1 MGFESG
7 ARAALKDAIVARDA
21 AADRVEGAKSG
32 LARIEDETFAAHR
45 RLREARTAASEEEAE
60 RVQAIV
66 AGGAATLLERING
79 RASEADIEREIV
91 SLKSAR
97 DLCRTALADAETDLG
112 WKERKVVSAIGAVL
126 AGSASRLIAEEEQ
139 LRASLESRRAILR
152 YLRSALP
159 DAQTREIDRRL
170 PAGFADDAHPA
181 VLPWKAAAEELSEN
195 AEALLPDA

>member
-1 MGFESG
+1 MAFESG
-7 ARAALKDAIVARDA
+7 LRAALKGAIVARNA
-21 AADRVEGAKSG
+21 VADKVQATKAGV
-32 LARIEDETFAAHR
+32 LRIEDQIFEAHR
-45 RLREARTAASEEEAE
+45 KLREARVAASEAEEE
-60 RVQAIV
+60 RVAQIV
-66 AGGAATLLERING
+66 AGGVATIERNN
-79 RASEADIEREIV
+79 RTRQADIEAE
-91 SLKSAR
+91 LDACKNALT
-97 DLCRTALADAETDLG
+97 LCRDAVREAESDLWFKEKKVTDA
-112 WKERKVVSAIGAVL
+112 VGAVL